1 MSIQKHS
8 HVSKNPPIFFKKVLT
23 QIKRRVMDEF
33 SFGLSVD
40 TIYIW
45 LNPLSFLILLVLT
58 PSNH

>member
-40 TIYIW
+40 TIYI
-45 LNPLSFLILLVLT
+45 
-58 PSNH
+58 